1 MCAVNGVLP
10 TFTHC
15 PTQPASPERSNGM
28 GSPDPDGHDREER
41 RDRAVNVIVWSL
53 LGAVVLLA
61 ALGVL
66 LVLAS

>member
-1 MCAVNGVLP
+1 
-10 TFTHC
+10 
-15 PTQPASPERSNGM
+15 M

-41 RDRAVNVIVWSL
+41 RDRSVNVIVWSL